1 MVSQRRKLLDY
12 LKRKDVAR
20 YAALIERL
28 GCVAN
33 SASFRKRGLRPL
45 FSTGRQQFIQNS
57 CIVASNDLHAEVRAA
72 NERLHPQG
80 RVKVVISRE
89 DAEDRVNRR
98 YIFDMA

>member
-1 MVSQRRKLLDY
+1 K
-12 LKRKDVAR
+12 
-20 YAALIERL
+20 
-28 GCVAN
+28 G
-33 SASFRKRGLRPL
+33 ASRPL
-45 FSTGRQQFIQNS
+45 LSTGRQQFIQNS

-98 YIFDMA
+98 YVVDMA

>member
-1 MVSQRRKLLDY
+1 PHLQTKTC
-12 LKRKDVAR
+12 AR
-20 YAALIERL
+20 YRAADCPP
-28 GCVAN
+28 G
-33 SASFRKRGLRPL
+33 SAAKIVRFPKNGPCRPL

-98 YIFDMA
+98 YVVDMA